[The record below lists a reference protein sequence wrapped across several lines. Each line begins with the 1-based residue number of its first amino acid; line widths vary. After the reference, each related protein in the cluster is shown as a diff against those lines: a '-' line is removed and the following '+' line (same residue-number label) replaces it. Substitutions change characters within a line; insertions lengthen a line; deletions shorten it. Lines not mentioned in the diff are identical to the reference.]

1 MYVRNVTLNDFFI
14 SMKHLFYPIY
24 AEHST
29 FASENSNRVLTKM
42 KKQMKQTKRFLLS
55 FLTLMLCTIMYAQT
69 EITGT
74 VIDETGEGVI
84 GATVMEKGTSNGTV
98 TDFDGNFKL
107 KVDAGKTLVFSYIG
121 YLTQELPAQNGMKV
135 AMKGDALM
143 IEEVVVTGYTTQRK
157 ADLTGAISTVS
168 PTDLAKQNENNP
180 IKAMQGRVPGMNIS
194 ADGNPSGAAT
204 VRIRGIGTLND
215 NDPLYIID
223 GVPTKAGMHELNG
236 NDIESIQVLKDAA
249 SASIYGSRAANGV
262 IIITTKKGK
271 EGKVKVNFDAS
282 VAASFYTNKIET
294 MNASE
299 WGRAYWQASVNDG
312 VDPNNNVLGYN
323 FDWGYDT
330 NGNPVLNKL
339 SMNMF
344 LDENATVRTGDT
356 DWFNEITRTGIV
368 QQYNLSVSNGSEK
381 GHSFFS
387 VGYYDNKG
395 TIKESQFNRLSARA
409 NTEYKLFDGLLTI
422 GENFTMNRTKGT
434 DAPGGILENA
444 LEFNPNFPIYAENGE
459 FAQALGAYSERENPL
474 SLLYNNKDN
483 EYTMWRSF
491 GDVHVSIT
499 PFKNFTLRSTLGMDY
514 SQKEQRFFTYPIAN
528 GKVMRT
534 ESAAESKQEHWM
546 RWMWNA
552 IATYN
557 YEKGNHRAD
566 AMIGMEVNRQDYK
579 WSSAKRYEMSILNTD
594 YMWPSAGTGRQLAEG
609 SGDGF
614 SLVSF
619 FGKVNYTYADRYLA
633 SLTIR
638 RDGSSR
644 FGHNN
649 QYGTFPSVSTGWRI
663 SEEKFMKDFNWLDN
677 LKLRY
682 SWGQTGNQEISNT
695 ARYTLYKAVVST
707 GLWGSGQSGTSYDIA
722 GSNGGYALN
731 NGYVRTQIGNDD
743 IKWETTTQHNIGVD
757 FGLLHNEIYGSFDWF
772 HKLTS
777 DILLSMKGIDAMG
790 EGSAQWINAGEM
802 KNTGW
807 ELSLGYRHKL
817 ANGLSW
823 DINGNISRYTN
834 EITKLP
840 ITVASNGAFGG
851 NGVKSVVGHPM
862 GAQVGYV
869 ADGIFKSQE
878 EIDNHAT
885 QEGAGLGRIRYK
897 DLNGD
902 GMITEADQDW
912 IYDPTPDFTWGLNVY
927 LEYKNFDFTM
937 FWQGVQGV
945 DVDCRGYK
953 SQTDFW
959 ANTNINVPYLNK
971 GVRVL
976 DAWTPAN
983 PGSDIPALT
992 TADTNREGRVSS
1004 YYIENGSFVKLR
1016 TIQLGYNV
1024 PKTFSD
1030 KLRMERIRLYISAQ
1044 NLLTLKSSKFS
1055 GADPE
1060 NPGFNYPI
1068 PLNMTFG
1075 LNVSF

>member
-1 MYVRNVTLNDFFI
+1 MNDA
-14 SMKHLFYPIY
+14 MGP
-24 AEHST
+24 
-29 FASENSNRVLTKM
+29 
-42 KKQMKQTKRFLLS
+42 
-55 FLTLMLCTIMYAQT
+55 
-69 EITGT
+69 
-74 VIDETGEGVI
+74 VI
-84 GATVMEKGTSNGTV
+84 GATVMEKDTSNGTV
-98 TDFDGNFKL
+98 TDFDGNFTL
-107 KVDAGKTLVFSYIG
+107 KVQPGATLVFSYIG
-121 YLTQELPAQNGMKV
+121 YKTVELPAQNGMTV
-135 AMKGDALM
+135 TMEDDALSLN
-143 IEEVVVTGYTTQRK
+143 EVVVTGYTTQRK
-157 ADLTGAISTVS
+157 ADLTGAVS
-168 PTDLAKQNENNP
+168 VVSVSELSKQNENNP

-271 EGKVKVNFDAS
+271 EGKIKVNFDAS
-282 VAASFYTNKIET
+282 VAASIYKNKIET

-299 WGRAYWQASVNDG
+299 WGRAYWQAAVNDG
-312 VDPNNNVLGYN
+312 INPNNNNLGYQYN
-323 FDWGYDT
+323 WGYDAQ
-330 NGNPVLNKL
+330 GYPVLNGL
-339 SMNMF
+339 TMNMY
-344 LDENATVRTGDT
+344 LDDNASVRTGDT
-356 DWFNEITRTGIV
+356 DWFKEITRTGVV
-368 QQYNLSVSNGSEK
+368 QQYNLSVSNGSER

-387 VGYYDNKG
+387 VGYYDNLG

-409 NTEYKLFDGLLTI
+409 NSEYKLFDGLLTI

-444 LEFNPNFPIYAENGE
+444 LEFNPNFPIWAENGE
-459 FAQALGAYSERENPL
+459 YAQALGAYSERENPL

-483 EYTMWRSF
+483 EYTQWRSF
-491 GDVHVSIT
+491 GDVHASIT
-499 PFKNFTLRSTLGMDY
+499 PFKNFMLRTTLGMDY

-528 GKVMRT
+528 GKVKRT
-534 ESAAESKQEHWM
+534 ESAVESKQEHWM

-557 YEKGNHRAD
+557 LEIGLHRGD
-566 AMIGMEVNRQDYK
+566 AMVGMEVNRQDYK
-579 WSSAKRYEMSILNTD
+579 WSSAKRYEYSILNTD
-594 YMWPSAGTGRQLAEG
+594 YMWPSAGSGKQLAEG

-619 FGKVNYTYADRYLA
+619 FGKVNYTYADKYMT
-633 SLTIR
+633 SVTVR

-649 QYGTFPSVSTGWRI
+649 QYGTFPSVSLGWRI
-663 SEEKFMKDFNWLDN
+663 TQEDFMKKTGDWLDD

-695 ARYTLYKAVVST
+695 ARYTLYKSVVST
-707 GLWGSGQSGTSYDIA
+707 GLWESGEAGTSYDIE
-722 GSNGGYALN
+722 GRNGGYALS
-731 NGYVRTQIGNDD
+731 NGYVRAQRGNED
-743 IKWETTTQHNIGVD
+743 IKWETTTQHNIGLD
-757 FGLLHNEIYGSFDWF
+757 FALMRNEIYGSFDWF

-777 DILLSMKGIDAMG
+777 DILLPMDGIAAMG
-790 EGSAQWINAGEM
+790 EGASQWINAGEM
-802 KNTGW
+802 KNIGW
-807 ELSLGYRHKL
+807 EMTVGYRHKL
-817 ANGLSW
+817 PGGLSW

-840 ITVASNGAFGG
+840 ETVAAKGTFGG
-851 NGVKSVVGHPM
+851 NGIMSVVGHPM

-869 ADGIFKSQE
+869 ADGIFKSQD
-878 EIDNHAT
+878 EIDNHAK
-885 QEGAGLGRIRYK
+885 QEGAGLGRIRYR

-902 GMITEADQDW
+902 GIVTEEDQTW
-912 IYDPTPDFTWGLNVY
+912 IYNPTPDFTWGLNVY
-927 LEYKNFDFTM
+927 LQYRDFDFTM
-937 FWQGVQGV
+937 FWQGIQGV

-959 ANTNINVPYLNK
+959 ANSNINVPYLNK

-976 DAWTPAN
+976 DAWSPTN
-983 PGSDIPALT
+983 TDSDIPALT
-992 TADTNREGRVSS
+992 TSDTNNEGRVSS

-1016 TIQLGYNV
+1016 TVQLGYNV
-1024 PKTFSD
+1024 PKSFIE
-1030 KLRMERIRLYISAQ
+1030 KLHMERIRLYLSAQ
-1044 NLLTLKSSKFS
+1044 NLLTIKSSKFS
-1055 GADPE
+1055 GVDPE
-1060 NPGFNYPI
+1060 NPGFGYPI
-1068 PLNMTFG
+1068 PLNVTFG